1 MRRIFISV
9 WLLSILVVG
18 VRMHANGTDTRLLA
32 QPAVSATH
40 VAFVYAGDL
49 WSAKLD
55 GSEIRRLTTSEGPV
69 SNPAFSPDGR
79 KLAFS
84 AQYNGNTDVYVVGV
98 EGGAPTRL
106 TWHPGPDV
114 VQGFTPDGRS
124 VVFTSPRAVFTG
136 RYTQL
141 FTVPAEGGVETP
153 LPIPHASRASYS
165 PDGKLIAYD
174 PLGPPFLQW
183 KHYRG
188 GQVSTVAIFD
198 RQSYATEKIAQPAS
212 RANDVDPV
220 WVGETI
226 FFRSDR
232 AGEFNVYAYDTK
244 AKQVRQITHHDDFP
258 VLSIASG
265 GGHVVYEQ
273 AGYLHLLDPANGQTK
288 KLTFSVPSDL
298 RETRLRFVRGAKW
311 IRDASLSPSGARAV
325 FEFRG
330 DIVTVPAE
338 KGDVRNLTLSVGVH
352 EREPVWSPDG
362 TRIAYFS
369 DKSR

>member
-1 MRRIFISV
+1 MRTHLIISG
-9 WLLSILVVG
+9 LLTVVTIVVG

-55 GSEIRRLTTSEGPV
+55 GGDVRRLTTSEGPV
-69 SNPAFSPDGR
+69 SNPAFSPDGS

-98 EGGAPTRL
+98 DGGAPTRL

-141 FTVPAEGGVETP
+141 FTVPAAGGVETP

-165 PDGKLIAYD
+165 PDGKPIAYD

-198 RQSYATEKIAQPAS
+198 TAVVRDREDCAAARRAPTTSIRSGWATRSTSGPTARANSMSTRTIRKRSRSARSRITTTSRSWAS
-212 RANDVDPV
+212 RQAAAMSSTSRPD
-220 WVGETI
+220 I
-226 FFRSDR
+226 FTCSTRRTARRRS
-232 AGEFNVYAYDTK
+232 
-244 AKQVRQITHHDDFP
+244 
-258 VLSIASG
+258 
-265 GGHVVYEQ
+265 
-273 AGYLHLLDPANGQTK
+273 
-288 KLTFSVPSDL
+288 
-298 RETRLRFVRGAKW
+298 
-311 IRDASLSPSGARAV
+311 
-325 FEFRG
+325 
-330 DIVTVPAE
+330 
-338 KGDVRNLTLSVGVH
+338 
-352 EREPVWSPDG
+352 
-362 TRIAYFS
+362 
-369 DKSR
+369 